1 MTALSLSLRGVRILI
16 VEDNFVVADALKFL
30 IEGYEGI
37 VVAMAPNLERAF
49 AALGAHAVD
58 VAVLDINLNET
69 SVVPLAEQL
78 HAQGGHFL
86 FLSGYGDLEL
96 LPEHLRDRPRLDKP
110 VEPER
115 LVRALWDL
123 AVSAG

>member
-1 MTALSLSLRGVRILI
+1 MTGLSLRGVRILI

-30 IEGYEGI
+30 IEGYEGT

-49 AALGAHAVD
+49 AALAAHSVD
-58 VAVLDINLNET
+58 VSVLDINLNET
-69 SVVPLAEQL
+69 SVVPLADAL
-78 HAQGGHFL
+78 HADGGRFV

-96 LPEHLRDRPRLDKP
+96 LPSHLRDRPRLDKP

-115 LVRALWDL
+115 LVRTLYEL
-123 AVSAG
+123 AAVA

>member
-1 MTALSLSLRGVRILI
+1 MTAPSLRGVRILI

-30 IEGYEGI
+30 IEGYEGT

-49 AALGAHAVD
+49 AALAAHAVD
-58 VAVLDINLNET
+58 VSVLDINLNET
-69 SVVPLAEQL
+69 SVVPLADAL
-78 HAQGGHFL
+78 HAGGGRFV

-96 LPEHLRDRPRLDKP
+96 LPAHLRDHPRLDKP

-115 LVRALWDL
+115 LVRALYDL
-123 AVSAG
+123 ASVAA